1 MKWTLNKQ
9 LFVPLVAIFVTL
21 MVGGTIVGLKLA
33 HANARANV
41 EDRLESTSAAIRL
54 LLEQQERDQR
64 GITRSLADVVETHA
78 PVGQPETLPVDRY
91 FAPAMTANDI
101 DSIQL
106 MSASAVPLIGV
117 GPLPSLGA
125 LDLKLAGKAK
135 ALSTITGSGES
146 LWLLGIAPLQDG
158 TGAPTKFIVT
168 GKLLDQSFL
177 DSLAR
182 EVDAGLTLTVNDV
195 SVRSSLADIY
205 VEEDPS
211 AAASDLEEAKVEADY
226 GVLTTELATGTTG
239 SVQMSVLMSTDDIMG
254 RVQTIAIKIIA
265 IMLAGGLCVMAAVF
279 FAARSVSSPIKRLA
293 LRAQS
298 ISEGNYGETMA
309 EKGVEEIRTLKR
321 SFNQMSLALQE
332 SYERLSR
339 LANTDSLTGL
349 YNHRYIQEILTQEI
363 ERAREQH
370 QPIAV
375 ILADIDNFK
384 LFNATYGHAA
394 GDKVLRLVAEIIQGT
409 TRNGE
414 IASRFGGDKFMV
426 VAPGMNRRRGEA
438 TAERIRK
445 RLSGQGLR
453 MERGQ
458 RLPLRISMGVAVYPQ
473 DSTNK
478 EELLAYADASLF
490 ESKRA
495 GGDKVTL
502 ANRRPG
508 QLSIYQAT
516 TLGVL
521 DGLVQVVD
529 KKDRY
534 TKSHSEENAEYAM
547 MLGQA
552 LGLSENTQSA
562 LRIAG
567 LLHDIGKIGIPD
579 GILKKPGP
587 LTTEERHVVEQHVVL
602 SGLIIQGVP
611 HAEDVADAVVNHHE
625 RWDGNGYPRGLKG
638 EAIPLL
644 GRIMAV
650 VDAYSAITSD
660 RPFRKGQS
668 HRIAVAELRKNAGTQ
683 FDPQLVETFIGVLE
697 SQQKEAAA

>member
-1 MKWTLNKQ
+1 
-9 LFVPLVAIFVTL
+9 
-21 MVGGTIVGLKLA
+21 
-33 HANARANV
+33 
-41 EDRLESTSAAIRL
+41 
-54 LLEQQERDQR
+54 
-64 GITRSLADVVETHA
+64 
-78 PVGQPETLPVDRY
+78 
-91 FAPAMTANDI
+91 
-101 DSIQL
+101 
-106 MSASAVPLIGV
+106 
-117 GPLPSLGA
+117 
-125 LDLKLAGKAK
+125 
-135 ALSTITGSGES
+135 
-146 LWLLGIAPLQDG
+146 
-158 TGAPTKFIVT
+158 
-168 GKLLDQSFL
+168 
-177 DSLAR
+177 
-182 EVDAGLTLTVNDV
+182 
-195 SVRSSLADIY
+195 
-205 VEEDPS
+205 
-211 AAASDLEEAKVEADY
+211 
-226 GVLTTELATGTTG
+226 
-239 SVQMSVLMSTDDIMG
+239 
-254 RVQTIAIKIIA
+254 
-265 IMLAGGLCVMAAVF
+265 
-279 FAARSVSSPIKRLA
+279 
-293 LRAQS
+293 
-298 ISEGNYGETMA
+298 
-309 EKGVEEIRTLKR
+309 
-321 SFNQMSLALQE
+321 
-332 SYERLSR
+332 
-339 LANTDSLTGL
+339 
-349 YNHRYIQEILTQEI
+349 
-363 ERAREQH
+363 
-370 QPIAV
+370 
-375 ILADIDNFK
+375 
-384 LFNATYGHAA
+384 
-394 GDKVLRLVAEIIQGT
+394 
-409 TRNGE
+409 
-414 IASRFGGDKFMV
+414 
-426 VAPGMNRRRGEA
+426 
-438 TAERIRK
+438 
-445 RLSGQGLR
+445 

-552 LGLSENTQSA
+552 LALSENTQSA

-683 FDPQLVETFIGVLE
+683 FDPQLVETFIGVLD

>member
-41 EDRLESTSAAIRL
+41 EDRLGSTSAAIKL

-64 GITRSLADVVETHA
+64 GITRSLADVVEAHA

-117 GPLPSLGA
+117 GSLPSLGA
-125 LDLKLAGKAK
+125 LDLKLAGRAK
-135 ALSTITGSGES
+135 VLSTITGSGES

-158 TGAPTKFIVT
+158 TGAPIKFIVT

-182 EVDAGLTLTVNDV
+182 EVDTGLILTLNDV

-211 AAASDLEEAKVEADY
+211 ALASDLEKAKVAADY
-226 GVLTTELATGTTG
+226 GVLTTELARGTTG

-254 RVQTIAIKIIA
+254 RVQAAAIKIIG
-265 IMLAGGLCVMAAVF
+265 IMLAGGLCAMVAVF

-298 ISEGNYGETMA
+298 ISEGNYGETVA

-339 LANTDSLTGL
+339 LANTDGLTGL
-349 YNHRYIQEILTQEI
+349 YNHRFIQEILTQEI
-363 ERAREQH
+363 ERAREQR

-384 LFNATYGHAA
+384 LFNATHGHAA

-445 RLSGQGLR
+445 RLSGQGVR

-502 ANRRPG
+502 AN
-508 QLSIYQAT
+508 SIYQAT

-587 LTTEERHVVEQHVVL
+587 LTTEERHVVQQHVVL

-683 FDPQLVETFIGVLE
+683 FDPQLVEMFIGVLE